1 LRVNLADPGVVSRF
15 AALGM
20 LAGGQTPAE
29 FTSRIQAET
38 AQLKR
43 ALEKLKIQPE

>member
-1 LRVNLADPGVVSRF
+1 MLVSVSVKKVFNERLDMPG
-15 AALGM
+15 L
-20 LAGGQTPAE
+20 QTPAE